1 MCFLLLG
8 KVRCVQAADDSESRE
23 AVACLLSPD
32 RNKSGSSG
40 RSTPTS
46 GEADRDSFII
56 RKVTRVRTPKA
67 RDLPEYLKALEEK
80 NSQILIN
87 LTTALEEKNRLM
99 KERNELLRE
108 MLNSEQNS
116 QYILIHIMINCLDF
130 FITVC

>member
-1 MCFLLLG
+1 MRFLLLG

-46 GEADRDSFII
+46 GEVDRDSFII
-56 RKVTRVRTPKA
+56 RKVTRVRTPKT

-87 LTTALEEKNRLM
+87 LTTALEEKT
-99 KERNELLRE
+99 
-108 MLNSEQNS
+108 S
-116 QYILIHIMINCLDF
+116 
-130 FITVC
+130 